1 MKKCGGSVKTWYWR
15 YFDLK
20 CQKMAYYKQKN
31 DKFAIKSIKLID
43 VKTTRVSDKTFHMKT
58 SDNDRVWEFECKSKE
73 DAEDWV
79 KTLNA
84 ASVRSIKK
92 EEKK

>member
-1 MKKCGGSVKTWYWR
+1 
-15 YFDLK
+15 
-20 CQKMAYYKQKN
+20 MAYYKQKN